1 LAALIKGKSQLKG
14 LIASAHSI
22 SVLLKEPSL
31 AVKENVKQNKTTML
45 DFPEAVGVVPFTS
58 DYHATN

>member
-1 LAALIKGKSQLKG
+1 MSEKNDSDFHSKS
-14 LIASAHSI
+14 I
-22 SVLLKEPSL
+22 LLKETSL
-31 AVKENVKQNKTTML
+31 VVKENVKQNKTTML